1 MIFTIF
7 RKTEPC
13 HAGLRSADKAR
24 RTVSS
29 GVARARG
36 TAEGGGLA
44 RDKRGS
50 IAIEFA
56 LIAPIMLSLAA
67 GTMQFGW
74 LIHVQN
80 TMLDATR
87 NVARSVSVGTVTVA
101 DAEDALINELD
112 NYPYSFDVDAS
123 ETADDVTVTITL
135 PSSAA
140 VLVDFGAM
148 FEDWTLAASVT
159 MPKET

>member
-7 RKTEPC
+7 GKTGRR
-13 HAGLRSADKAR
+13 HASFRSAGNSR
-24 RTVSS
+24 RTDSP
-29 GVARARG
+29 GTARAGAITWGRR
-36 TAEGGGLA
+36 LR
-44 RDKRGS
+44 RDRRGS

-56 LIAPIMLSLAA
+56 LIAPIMLTLAA

-80 TMLDATR
+80 SMFDATR
-87 NVARSVSVGTVTVA
+87 NVARSVSVGTIAVA
-101 DAEDALINELD
+101 DAEDALIEELD
-112 NYPYSFDVDAS
+112 NFSYGFDVDAS
-123 ETADDVTVTITL
+123 ESADDVTVSITL

>member
-7 RKTEPC
+7 RKTERQ
-13 HAGLRSADKAR
+13 HSSLRAA
-24 RTVSS
+24 
-29 GVARARG
+29 
-36 TAEGGGLA
+36 GGGLGL
-44 RDKRGS
+44 DERGS

-56 LIAPIMLSLAA
+56 LIAPIMLTLAA

-87 NVARSVSVGTVTVA
+87 NVARSVSVGSVTVA
-101 DAEDALINELD
+101 DAEDALIDELD

-123 ETADDVTVTITL
+123 ESADDVTVSITL
-135 PSSAA
+135 PSEDAA
-140 VLVDFGAM
+140 LVDFGTM
-148 FEDWTLAASVT
+148 FEGWTLSAAVT